1 MKYIWLLILF
11 YGYLIFIRRH
21 EPIHEKRLR
30 ESFFAMFP
38 HNKNGMWRWENI
50 WLLEFFW
57 LLELIFSS
65 SLILITISILNIIT

>member
-1 MKYIWLLILF
+1 MFLIWLLILF
-11 YGYLIFIRRH
+11 YSYLIFIRRQ
-21 EPIHEKRLR
+21 EPIHEKNLR

-65 SLILITISILNIIT
+65 SLIFITIYILNIIN